1 MDLNE
6 KLLAEFERSLLL
18 MDKVSAEQII
28 FEAATQAPPAAI
40 ASELVA
46 EALSRIGD
54 AWGEGK
60 VALSQVYM
68 SGIICEEIIDKI
80 LPPAH
85 EQRVSH
91 PPMAIGVFEDYHV
104 LGKRIVYSSL
114 RSAGFEL
121 EDCGSGLTVE
131 TLIELVRMKSIK
143 ILLLS
148 VLMLPAALH
157 IAKLVEALRGSGV
170 KIIVGGAPFR
180 FDSKLITQIGAD
192 GTGRNAAEAIE
203 TVRRLI
209 GEAQ

>member
-28 FEAATQAPPAAI
+28 FEAATKAPPAAI

-68 SGIICEEIIDKI
+68 SGVICEEIIDKI

-85 EQRVSH
+85 EQRISH

-104 LGKRIVYSSL
+104 LGKRIVCSSL

-121 EDCGSGLTVE
+121 EDWGSGLTVE

-157 IAKLVEALRGSGV
+157 LAKLVEALRGSGV
-170 KIIVGGAPFR
+170 KII
-180 FDSKLITQIGAD
+180 
-192 GTGRNAAEAIE
+192 AESYFFSF
-203 TVRRLI
+203 TRTPSLVRRTHAIMLL
-209 GEAQ
+209 